1 MNLGELMRI
10 GDVKRWHTVRTAL
23 DQTLADHSARVALI
37 ALQLYWYHTGRTDN
51 ADIAALLTT
60 ALLHDAAEVH
70 LGDPPPAGKTTMYMA
85 AEIALL
91 SGLSP
96 LFKGGVQNYELK
108 SIVKVADRIEA
119 WLWIRENAVGKH
131 SLRVVDRCFKEME
144 RVAADCKMTDAAM
157 GVIVEI
163 TGEEHMLC
171 PF

>member
-37 ALQLYWYHTGRTDN
+37 ALRLYWYHTGRTDN

-70 LGDPPPAGKTTMYMA
+70 LGDPPPAGKTTAYVA
-85 AEIALL
+85 AEVVLL
-91 SGLSP
+91 SDLPP

-119 WLWIRENAVGKH
+119 WLWIRENAVGNH
-131 SLRVVDRCFKEME
+131 SLGVVDRCYKEME
-144 RVAADCKMTDAAM
+144 RMAADCKMTGAAM
-157 GVIVEI
+157 EI
-163 TGEEHMLC
+163 IEEIAGGRYVLC